1 MVWKEWAS
9 GCCSQRAHPWCP
21 CHRRWRRQGW
31 REDHVDLLQRKT
43 VGESIRVHPWCP
55 CRRRWRRHGWH
66 KGWVDLLR
74 RKTVGESAGQHGRLE
89 RLLYVDPPP
98 NQVISERCQ
107 SRGRGRGATSCSH
120 RGRERRW
127 WWCRGATTAAA
138 GSAAVMSSSLTPRL
152 S

>member
-21 CHRRWRRQGW
+21 RHRRWRRQGW
-31 REDHVDLLQRKT
+31 REDRVDLLQRKT

-55 CRRRWRRHGWH
+55 CRRRWRRHGWR

-98 NQVISERCQ
+98 PTRPYLNGASLGVEVEGPRAVAIVAV
-107 SRGRGRGATSCSH
+107 RGGGGGVEEPPRPPRDLRLLCH
-120 RGRERRW
+120 RR
-127 WWCRGATTAAA
+127 
-138 GSAAVMSSSLTPRL
+138 
-152 S
+152 